1 MSDFPTASIP
11 VSWIWSRIEDVAT
24 TATGGTPSRS
34 ISEYFGGRIP
44 WVKSG
49 ELGDGHV
56 FETEETLS
64 ELGLQSS
71 NAKLFPKGTL
81 CIALY
86 GATVGKLGILEVDAA
101 TNQAVCGLFL
111 PAEVDR
117 DFVFHYLASI
127 RRSLI
132 EQGKGGAQSNI
143 SNGLVRQTWIP
154 IAPLNEQRRIVAKI
168 DELFSDLDAGVAA
181 LKRAK
186 ANLKRYRDAV
196 LKAAVEGK
204 LTEEWRATHPTNEPA
219 SALLARILK
228 ERRQKWEAEQLARFT
243 AAGKEPPK
251 NWRDKYVEPAAP
263 ETTGL
268 PELPDGWCWANV
280 GQLITEPT
288 CNGISIKG
296 ADSPPGVPA
305 LRLNAMTA
313 NGFDYEKRRYIP
325 ISSDLATDLA
335 IRLGDL
341 FVSRGNGSLH
351 LVGRGV
357 LAQEPPEEIVFP
369 DTMIRVRL
377 FDIGSLRRFIS
388 HVWSSRLI
396 RQQVEKKARTTA
408 GIYKISQRDVEEF
421 VLPLP
426 SKEEQSRLVEEIE
439 EKLTQISAAEQLV
452 EADLL
457 RAARLRQSILKRAFE
472 GKLVPQDP
480 TELPISKELLA
491 RIARQTEDTISSKKK
506 RNQQA
511 HDADA
516 GGGTPMDTQLTA
528 IVAPY
533 LVSQRQAIRL
543 HSLHFD
549 GQFRSLSSPSLNFNR
564 HYQENSP
571 VSPVCLV
578 GLNGSGKSNL
588 IELLAVILCD
598 LELAL
603 IGYSKLP
610 QSIKQMK
617 GQPFHLSFSITPKR
631 GKADG
636 ILHIARTEPPKP
648 RVIFSLEVEG
658 ESHEISDAATQL
670 DLLPS
675 RVVSYSSGLNE
686 TLSVPFLRNQA
697 YYSEQVTQEAF
708 GKRQSGDHGVK
719 DIVTTYMDYDCNA
732 AILLANFLFRT
743 RKQLSI
749 FLEAIRVKSLETFSI
764 SYRLKRP
771 PGGRS
776 VQLTKELT
784 EILKKLRQCASTTTK
799 LPAIE
804 GEQFHYH
811 VDRECQRKLREAFG
825 SAGNLFNC
833 LNKWSQLNS
842 LSLSKRDREYYLR
855 SEDTSSMLERPP
867 AVSREDRIFLIDD
880 VQLRLSSPDAVVGY
894 TGLSD
899 GEHQFVQVFGSLLLF
914 DEPGTLFLFDEPE
927 THFNPQ
933 WRRFFVDYLNKI
945 ESTKKQE
952 VVISTHSPFV
962 VSGCHREG
970 VFKFVRHGDLVAI
983 DRCSLETFGCSYEV
997 LLSELFNLSAMISEQ
1012 AVVEMKEILKKDD
1025 ADEIVQDAA
1034 KFGESMEKRFLFER
1048 AAEIRSGGS
1057 KK

>member
-1 MSDFPTASIP
+1 
-11 VSWIWSRIEDVAT
+11 
-24 TATGGTPSRS
+24 
-34 ISEYFGGRIP
+34 
-44 WVKSG
+44 
-49 ELGDGHV
+49 
-56 FETEETLS
+56 
-64 ELGLQSS
+64 
-71 NAKLFPKGTL
+71 
-81 CIALY
+81 
-86 GATVGKLGILEVDAA
+86 
-101 TNQAVCGLFL
+101 
-111 PAEVDR
+111 
-117 DFVFHYLASI
+117 
-127 RRSLI
+127 
-132 EQGKGGAQSNI
+132 
-143 SNGLVRQTWIP
+143 
-154 IAPLNEQRRIVAKI
+154 
-168 DELFSDLDAGVAA
+168 
-181 LKRAK
+181 
-186 ANLKRYRDAV
+186 
-196 LKAAVEGK
+196 
-204 LTEEWRATHPTNEPA
+204 
-219 SALLARILK
+219 
-228 ERRQKWEAEQLARFT
+228 
-243 AAGKEPPK
+243 
-251 NWRDKYVEPAAP
+251 
-263 ETTGL
+263 
-268 PELPDGWCWANV
+268 
-280 GQLITEPT
+280 
-288 CNGISIKG
+288 
-296 ADSPPGVPA
+296 
-305 LRLNAMTA
+305 
-313 NGFDYEKRRYIP
+313 
-325 ISSDLATDLA
+325 
-335 IRLGDL
+335 
-341 FVSRGNGSLH
+341 
-351 LVGRGV
+351 
-357 LAQEPPEEIVFP
+357 
-369 DTMIRVRL
+369 
-377 FDIGSLRRFIS
+377 
-388 HVWSSRLI
+388 
-396 RQQVEKKARTTA
+396 
-408 GIYKISQRDVEEF
+408 
-421 VLPLP
+421 
-426 SKEEQSRLVEEIE
+426 
-439 EKLTQISAAEQLV
+439 
-452 EADLL
+452 
-457 RAARLRQSILKRAFE
+457 
-472 GKLVPQDP
+472 
-480 TELPISKELLA
+480 
-491 RIARQTEDTISSKKK
+491 
-506 RNQQA
+506 
-511 HDADA
+511 
-516 GGGTPMDTQLTA
+516 MDTQLTA

-533 LVSQRQAIRL
+533 IVSQRQAIRL

-549 GQFRSLSSPSLNFNR
+549 GQFRSLSSPSLDFNR
-564 HYQENSP
+564 HYQANSP